1 MLLRV
6 LVCVCLILSL
16 GKRVSNQLEVLPSL
30 SRHACSSGDIPG
42 AFAISQHKTLDVG
55 FPQESCMTSVGEGGD
70 IALR

>member
-1 MLLRV
+1 MFLHV
-6 LVCVCLILSL
+6 LVYVCLILSL
-16 GKRVSNQLEVLPSL
+16 GQRVSNQLEVLPSL
-30 SRHACSSGDIPG
+30 FRRACFSGDIPG